1 MKPGRAMRLVGMMR
15 KEWLQVIRDPSSIA
29 IAFFLP
35 LLLLLI
41 FGYGV
46 SLDLDVF
53 DPREAPGVGSP
64 EPAGLSQTE
73 LMPALAGLAGD
84 PALLA
89 LEVMEFNPDRDA
101 GGRTAALLARL
112 IGAVFPRRHGA

>member
-1 MKPGRAMRLVGMMR
+1 RLGVRVFTIDEVRQRGLPAVFGEALARVRQAPG
-15 KEWLQVIRDPSSIA
+15 
-29 IAFFLP
+29 
-35 LLLLLI
+35 
-41 FGYGV
+41 GYGV